1 MEFILLSI
9 TLQYP
14 VWYLVFCIL
23 IGVLL
28 SAILYYKFDQ
38 FPNQPSWLVKTLA
51 VLRFITGT
59 ILAILLLSPIIKSKV
74 TDVKKPVIIVAQ
86 DASESIGIDLNKE
99 ASSTYQKNM
108 NELVKSLQGK
118 YEVKTFSF
126 GENVREGMSFDFKD
140 KSSNLSAVIN
150 DVSDIYGNQNLGAI
164 IMATDGIYNQGSN
177 PSYTSARLVAPIY
190 TIALGDTVPKKD
202 LVLKRVFSNNIAYL
216 GDKFAL
222 QVDIAAR
229 NCDGKSTQMEVT
241 KIESKKSSVLDKRL
255 VAIDKKDFFKTQEI
269 ILNADNV
276 GVQHYRISLSP
287 VDGEITRVNNTKDVY
302 IEVIDARLKVL
313 ILAAAP
319 HPDISAIKQ
328 TLSDNKNFVLETALM
343 SDLKVKPESYDL
355 VILHQLP
362 TKNYDITGI
371 ISKLDAKNIPRMF
384 ILGSQT
390 DPQKF
395 NKVQPALSING
406 DGRNWNDVQGIA
418 LPDFSLFTLDPSV
431 GSQINQFP
439 PLTVPFG
446 DYKITGNA
454 KVLLNQQI
462 GKIETKYPLMLFSEF
477 NNIKTGILA
486 GEGLWRWRMFD
497 YLQRHNHDAFN
508 QVLQKSI
515 QYLSVK
521 EDKRKF
527 RVVLPKNVYLENE
540 QIVFDAELYNNS
552 YELVN
557 EPDVNM
563 VIRNE
568 NNKDFTFTFS
578 KTGRYYT
585 LNAGFFPVGTYTFK
599 ATTNYSGNLL
609 SYTGKFE
616 VQPVQLELYETT
628 ANHSILR
635 TLSQN
640 SGGKMVNRDQ
650 IASLAEI
657 IKAKET
663 IKPVMYQTN
672 STKPVV
678 FYKLIFFLLLTFLG
692 AEWFMRRYYGS
703 Y

>member
-14 VWYLVFCIL
+14 VWYLLFCIL
-23 IGVLL
+23 IGACL
-28 SAILYYKFDQ
+28 SAILYYKFNQ
-38 FPNQPSWLVKTLA
+38 FPNQPAWLVKLLA

-59 ILAILLLSPIIKSKV
+59 ILAILLLSPIIKSKI
-74 TDVKKPVIIVAQ
+74 TDVKKPIIIVAQ
-86 DASESIGIDLNKE
+86 DASESIGIDMNKDR
-99 ASSTYQKNM
+99 SGPYQQKIND
-108 NELVKSLQGK
+108 LVKSLQSK
-118 YEVKTFSF
+118 YEVKTYSF
-126 GENVREGMSFDFKD
+126 GENVREGLQFDFKD
-140 KSSNLSAVIN
+140 RSTNLSTLLS

-164 IMATDGIYNQGSN
+164 IMASDGIYNQGSN
-177 PSYTSARLVAPIY
+177 PSYTSTRLVAPIY

-202 LVLKRVFSNNIAYL
+202 LILKRVFSNNIAYL
-216 GDKFAL
+216 GDKFTM

-229 NCDGKSTQMEVT
+229 NCDGKSTQMEIT
-241 KIESKKSSVLDKRL
+241 KIEPNKTSILEKRL
-255 VAIDKKDFFKTQEI
+255 VTIDKKDFFKTQDI
-269 ILNADNV
+269 VLNADNV

-287 VDGEITRVNNTKDVY
+287 VEGEITKVNNTKDVY

-319 HPDISAIKQ
+319 HPDISALKQ

-343 SDLKVKPESYDL
+343 SDLKVKPEAYDL

-362 TKNYDITGI
+362 TKNYDISSI
-371 ISKLDAKNIPRMF
+371 ISKLDAKNIPRLF
-384 ILGSQT
+384 ILGTQT
-390 DPQKF
+390 DPLRF
-395 NKVQPALSING
+395 NKIQSALTING
-406 DGRNWNDVQGIA
+406 DGRNWNDVQGITQ
-418 LPDFSLFTLDPSV
+418 PNFSLFTLDPSV
-431 GSQINQFP
+431 ASQINQFP

-462 GKIETKYPLMLFSEF
+462 GKIETKYPLLLFSEF
-477 NNIKTGILA
+477 NNIKTGVLA
-486 GEGLWRWRMFD
+486 GEGIWRWRMFD
-497 YLQRHNHDAFN
+497 YLQRQNHDAFN
-508 QVLQKSI
+508 QVLQKSV

-563 VIRNE
+563 VIKNE
-568 NNKDFTFTFS
+568 KAKDFTFTFS
-578 KTGRYYT
+578 KTGHYYT

-599 ATTNYSGNLL
+599 ATTNYSGNQL

-628 ANHSILR
+628 ANHSLLR
-635 TLSQN
+635 SLAQN
-640 SGGKMVNRDQ
+640 SGGKMVYTDQ
-650 IASLAEI
+650 IASLADL

-672 STKPVV
+672 STKPVI
-678 FYKLIFFLLLTFLG
+678 FYKLIFFLLLTLLG